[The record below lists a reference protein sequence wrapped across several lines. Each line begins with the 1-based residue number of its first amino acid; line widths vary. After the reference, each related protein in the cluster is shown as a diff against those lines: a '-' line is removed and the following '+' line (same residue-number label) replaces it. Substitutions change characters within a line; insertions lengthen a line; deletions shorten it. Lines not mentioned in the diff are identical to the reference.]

1 MKALS
6 TAATGMMAQQRN
18 VEVIANNIANMNTTG
33 FKRSRAEFQDLL
45 YQNISRVGANSSD
58 AGTVVPSG
66 VQIGVGVRT
75 AGVYRITDQG
85 ALQQTGNDYD
95 IAINGKGLFQIT
107 MPDGSIAYTRAGSFQ
122 LDPTG
127 QLVNTEGFLLEPA
140 ISIPNEAIDVS
151 INAQGEVQAIL
162 AGQTAPSSV
171 GQITI
176 AKFPNEA
183 GLESIGGNLM
193 LETQASGAPNVGT
206 PASTGFGQLLQGAL
220 ENSNVNAVSEITNLI
235 TAQRGYELNSKV
247 IKTADEMLSSANRM
261 R

>member
-45 YQNISRVGANSSD
+45 YQNIERVGANSSD
-58 AGTVVPSG
+58 AGTIVPSG

-75 AGVYRITDQG
+75 AAVYRIMDQG
-85 ALQQTGNDYD
+85 AIQQTGNKYD
-95 IAINGKGLFQIT
+95 LAISGKGMFQIT
-107 MPDGSIAYTRAGSFQ
+107 QPDGTTAYTRAGSFQ

-127 QLVNTEGFLLEPA
+127 QIVTTEGYLLEPA
-140 ISIPNEAIDVS
+140 ISVPPEAIDVA
-151 INAQGEVQAIL
+151 INSQGEVQVMIS
-162 AGQTAPSSV
+162 GQIAPSTV
-171 GQITI
+171 GQISV
-176 AKFPNEA
+176 ANFPNEA

-193 LETQASGAPNVGT
+193 LETQASGAAIIGNPGS
-206 PASTGFGQLLQGAL
+206 PGFGTIMQGAL

>member
-18 VEVIANNIANMNTTG
+18 VEVISNNIANMNTTG

-45 YQNISRVGANSSD
+45 YQNIERVGANSSD
-58 AGTVVPSG
+58 TGTVVPSG

-75 AGVYRITDQG
+75 AGVYRISDQG
-85 ALQQTGNDYD
+85 APQITGNDYD
-95 IAINGKGLFQIT
+95 LAINGKGLFQIT
-107 MPDGSIAYTRAGSFQ
+107 QPDGSFAYTRAGSFQ

-127 QLVNTEGFLLEPA
+127 QLVSANGYLVEPA
-140 ISIPNEAIDVS
+140 ISIPAESIDVS
-151 INAQGEVQAIL
+151 INSQGEVQVQL
-162 AGQTAPSSV
+162 AGQTAPSTV
-171 GQITI
+171 GQLTL

-206 PASTGFGQLLQGAL
+206 PGSTGFGQIMQGSL
-220 ENSNVNAVSEITNLI
+220 ENSNVNAVSEITSLI

>member
-58 AGTVVPSG
+58 AGTIVPSG

-85 ALQQTGNDYD
+85 APQITGNDYD
-95 IAINGKGLFQIT
+95 LAIDGKGLFQIT
-107 MPDGSIAYTRAGSFQ
+107 MPDGSLAYTRAGSFQ

-127 QLVNTEGFLLEPA
+127 QLVNTNGYPVEPA
-140 ISIPNEAIDVS
+140 ISIPNEAIDVT
-151 INAQGEVQAIL
+151 INTQGEVQVTL
-162 AGQTAPSSV
+162 AGQPAPSTV
-171 GQITI
+171 GQLTL
-176 AKFPNEA
+176 ATFPNEA
-183 GLESIGGNLM
+183 GLESIGSSLM
-193 LETQASGAPNVGT
+193 LETAASGSPNVGT
-206 PASTGFGQLLQGAL
+206 PAATGFGMVMQGSL
-220 ENSNVNAVSEITNLI
+220 ENSNVNPVSEITNLI

-247 IKTADEMLSSANRM
+247 IKTADEMLSAANRM

>member
-18 VEVIANNIANMNTTG
+18 VEVISNNIANMNTTG

-58 AGTVVPSG
+58 AGTIVPSG

-85 ALQQTGNDYD
+85 APAQTGNDYD
-95 IAINGKGLFQIT
+95 LAINGKGLFQIT

-127 QLVNTEGFLLEPA
+127 QLVNPNGFLVEPA

-151 INAQGEVQAIL
+151 INQQGEVQVTL

-176 AKFPNEA
+176 ATFPNEA

-206 PASTGFGQLLQGAL
+206 PASTSFGMIMQGSL

-247 IKTADEMLSSANRM
+247 IKTADEMLSAANRM